1 MALHFYHRNSD
12 SSMSSDSSD
21 FDEKMFKTNID
32 IKEVPMCF
40 EQADGTDRDSDR
52 NQSILDLLHTI
63 ILILTIVI
71 LLMVLNLSTQQP
83 SILDPK

>member
-1 MALHFYHRNSD
+1 
-12 SSMSSDSSD
+12 MSSDSLD
-21 FDEKMFKTNID
+21 FDEKLFKTNID

-40 EQADGTDRDSDR
+40 EEADTTDSDSDK

-83 SILDPK
+83 SILGPK